1 MESAAG
7 HLYRWVTV
15 APAAAP
21 VVSDLG
27 SLTLLAD
34 APTPGRIRVSA
45 RQGRTGGYLLPCS

>member
-1 MESAAG
+1 MESAA
-7 HLYRWVTV
+7 HRLYRWVAV

-34 APTPGRIRVSA
+34 APTPERIRVSA